1 MKNEEKLK
9 LIDEKG
15 NILIKNYGKEQFN
28 DTSEFWK
35 QGPSWF
41 FYTEIMEQHKQKGI
55 EELLKDKYF
64 LVSIYAALT
73 SWGLDR
79 MGKGGPKMRNFDPFK
94 EEILK
99 NKERIIKI
107 SKLDPLK
114 DKELLES
121 ELLFLFDSM
130 NISENK
136 NKSKIVANSKTM
148 HFLLPKQAPII
159 DREYIVRYFM
169 GKSTALDS
177 KYEREF
183 YSRIIKIYF
192 KILTENQISSDDPL
206 REIDKVIVN
215 HIRKELNRK

>member
-1 MKNEEKLK
+1 MDEKLK

-15 NILIKNYGKEQFN
+15 NLLIENFGKEQFN
-28 DTSEFWK
+28 DASEFWK

-41 FYTEIMEQHKQKGI
+41 FYTEIMDQHKQKEI

-94 EEILK
+94 EEILR
-99 NKERIIKI
+99 NKETIIKI
-107 SKLDPLK
+107 SKLDPVK
-114 DKELLES
+114 DRNLLES
-121 ELLFLFDSM
+121 ELLSLFDSM

-148 HFLLPKQAPII
+148 HFLLPKQAPIV

-169 GKSTALDS
+169 GKPTDLSS
-177 KYEREF
+177 KHEREF

-192 KILTENQISSDDPL
+192 KILAENHISGGDPL

-215 HIRKELNRK
+215 HIRKELKRG